1 MNKSIAKSL
10 EYMVKY
16 TNIQNEQ
23 ERYDTFYKA
32 LKFIDKKYEY
42 TDYEYIVLNKNEIKE
57 QIAIT
62 SLY

>member
-16 TNIQNEQ
+16 TNIQDEQ
-23 ERYDTFYKA
+23 EKYDTFYKA

-62 SLY
+62 SSY

>member
-16 TNIQNEQ
+16 TNIQDEQ
-23 ERYDTFYKA
+23 EKYDTFYKA

>member
-1 MNKSIAKSL
+1 MNKTFAKAL
-10 EYMVKY
+10 EYMVRY
-16 TNIQNEQ
+16 TNIQDQQ

-42 TDYEYIVLNKNEIKE
+42 TDYEYIVLNNNEIKE

-62 SLY
+62 HSY

>member
-16 TNIQNEQ
+16 TNIQDEQ
-23 ERYDTFYKA
+23 EKYDTFYKA

-57 QIAIT
+57 KISTT
-62 SLY
+62 SSY